1 MTILP
6 LTLRT
11 LPTERLSDADR
22 AAILAVCSDAYKEDF
37 REYLRLIGRGVH
49 LLGERAG
56 TLVCHA
62 MWVEREL
69 RVGPEKR
76 SLRGAYIEAVA
87 TAAAHQRRGHGST
100 LMRAIP
106 PLLGDFDIAA
116 LCPSVPEWYASLGW
130 EPWRGPLG
138 VIHNGHWLATAE
150 EEVMVYRLPRTPADL
165 DLGWRMEG
173 DWREGEVW

>member
-1 MTILP
+1 MP

-11 LPTERLSDADR
+11 LPTERLSDTDR
-22 AAILAVCSDAYKEDF
+22 AAILAVCSDAYEEDF
-37 REYLRLIGRGVH
+37 RDYLRLIGRGMH

-56 TLVCHA
+56 TLVSHA

-69 RVGPEKR
+69 RVGPQQCA
-76 SLRGAYIEAVA
+76 LRGAYIEAVA
-87 TAAAHQRRGHGST
+87 TAPAHQRRGYGST
-100 LMRAIP
+100 LMRALP
-106 PLLGDFDIAA
+106 PHLREFDIAA
-116 LCPSVPEWYASLGW
+116 LCPSVPEWYAGLGW
-130 EPWRGPLG
+130 ERWRGTLG